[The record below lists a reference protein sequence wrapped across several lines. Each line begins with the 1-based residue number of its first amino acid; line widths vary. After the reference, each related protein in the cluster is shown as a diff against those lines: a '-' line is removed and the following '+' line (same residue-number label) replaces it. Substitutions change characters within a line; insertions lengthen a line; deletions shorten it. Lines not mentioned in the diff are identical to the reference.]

1 MKLFESSVVRLT
13 AGLTFLAGLWWVGNK
28 VNINLAQL
36 PVEQAADVSAVEE
49 AMAVESMFPVAI
61 QPRQQPALAAIGADS
76 EAIEAAFGGRT
87 NEDMI
92 APAPNFAEMI
102 RGTVRIDGVSSG
114 GVFVAGRFYAV
125 GSEVTSLQASAEG
138 LMAVPR
144 VVAARPNRVVFDVG
158 GSALVMTKE
167 GGAWH

>member
-1 MKLFESSVVRLT
+1 MKLLDSSIVRLT
-13 AGLTFLAGLWWVGNK
+13 AGLTVLVGLWWVGNK
-28 VNINLAQL
+28 VNTNLSQL
-36 PVEQAADVSAVEE
+36 PVEQAVDVSTIEE
-49 AMAVESMFPVAI
+49 AIAVESMFPVAVR
-61 QPRQQPALAAIGADS
+61 PRQQPAASTIGADADS
-76 EAIEAAFGGRT
+76 VEAAFGSRAD
-87 NEDMI
+87 EESA
-92 APAPNFAEMI
+92 APAPNFAELI

-125 GSEVTSLQASAEG
+125 GSEVTALQTAAEG
-138 LMAVPR
+138 LIAVPR